1 MASIDE
7 SKIREIVAQVVAN
20 LTAKGTEPAPK
31 PAEPSPKPPSDETK
45 PVVSGHGVFLTP
57 EGAVEAA
64 RAAQRELLA
73 QTFEQRKRII
83 EAMRHVAR
91 KHAKE
96 LAELAVAE
104 TGLGRVEHKILKNE
118 AAANLSPGVEDIE
131 STATT
136 GDYGAL
142 LVERAP
148 FGTLNAITPTTNP
161 TSTVI
166 NNAIIM
172 VAAGNTVVFSPHPR
186 AAKCSLQ
193 TMIYLNDAAVEAG
206 GPRNLLT
213 AVGNPSMRTAS
224 ALMKHEG
231 IDAIVATGGA
241 GVVRA
246 ALESGKKAF
255 AAGPGNPFAA
265 GPGTPPVLVDETAD
279 LVRAARDITAGA
291 SFDNNLLCIGE
302 KECFVVEAVADKL
315 IRELQNAGCYLVKP
329 HELPL
334 LMKTV
339 VKDGHPNPDYIGKDA
354 GVILEAAGIRAPRE
368 TLVAIFEAKPDHPIV
383 MDEYLMPILPI
394 VRTKNFDE
402 AVEFAVKAEGGR
414 HHTAMIHTSRLD
426 RVKRFGQ
433 AAQVSIYVV
442 NGPSYTC
449 GGIGGEGFLAMT
461 VAGRTGE
468 GFTRPRHFTVERRMS
483 LIGDLS
489 IHTKSGTVR

>member
-7 SKIREIVAQVVAN
+7 SKIREIVAQVVSN
-20 LTAKGTEPAPK
+20 LTTKAAESPPK
-31 PAEPSPKPPSDETK
+31 PAETAPKTPPDDAK
-45 PVVSGHGVFLTP
+45 PVLSGHGVFLTP

-64 RAAQRELLA
+64 RAAQRELVS
-73 QTFEQRKRII
+73 QTLEQRKRII
-83 EAMRHVAR
+83 EAMRDVGR
-91 KHAKE
+91 RRAKE
-96 LAELAVAE
+96 LAELAVSE

-118 AAANLSPGVEDIE
+118 GAANLSPGVEDIE
-131 STATT
+131 SSATT

-142 LVERAP
+142 IVERAP

-166 NNAIIM
+166 NNGIIM

-193 TMIYLNDAAVEAG
+193 TMIYLNDAIVEAG
-206 GPRNLLT
+206 GPRNVLT
-213 AVGNPSMRTAS
+213 TVGNPSMRTAS

-255 AAGPGNPFAA
+255 AAGPGNPPA
-265 GPGTPPVLVDETAD
+265 LVDETAD
-279 LVRAARDITAGA
+279 IARAARDITAGA
-291 SFDNNLLCIGE
+291 SFDNCVLCIGE
-302 KECFVVEAVADKL
+302 KECLAVESVADKL
-315 IRELQNAGCYLVKP
+315 VRELQNAGCYLVKP

-339 VKDGHPNPDYIGKDA
+339 IKDGHPNPDCIGKDA

-368 TLVAIFEAKPDHPIV
+368 TLVAIFDAKLDHPLV
-383 MDEYLMPILPI
+383 MDEYLMPVLPI
-394 VRTKNFDE
+394 VRAKNFDE
-402 AVEFAVKAEGGR
+402 AVAFAVKAEGGR

-426 RVKRFGQ
+426 RIKTFAQ

-442 NGPSYTC
+442 NGPSFTC

-468 GFTRPRHFTVERRMS
+468 GFTRPRHFTIERRTS
-483 LIGDLS
+483 LIGELS
-489 IHTKSGTVR
+489 IHTKSV

>member
-7 SKIREIVAQVVAN
+7 ARIREIVAQVVAN
-20 LTAKGTEPAPK
+20 LTAKSAEPPPK
-31 PAEPSPKPPSDETK
+31 PAETPEKTPPQEAQ
-45 PVVSGHGVFLTP
+45 PVLSGHGVFLTP

-64 RAAQRELLA
+64 RAAQRELLSLSL
-73 QTFEQRKRII
+73 EQRKRLV
-83 EAMRHVAR
+83 EAMRDAAR
-91 KHAKE
+91 RHAKE
-96 LAELAVAE
+96 LAEMAVAE

-118 AAANLSPGVEDIE
+118 AAANLSPGVEDVVSE
-131 STATT
+131 ATT

-142 LVERAP
+142 LVERVP

-172 VAAGNTVVFSPHPR
+172 VAAGNSVVFSPHPR

-193 TMIYLNDAAVEAG
+193 TMIYLNDAIVEAG

-213 AVGNPSMRTAS
+213 SVGNPSLRTAS

-255 AAGPGNPFAA
+255 AAGPGNP
-265 GPGTPPVLVDETAD
+265 PVVVDETAD
-279 LVRAARDITAGA
+279 ISRAARDIAAGA

-302 KECFVVEAVADKL
+302 KACFVVESVADKL
-315 IRELQNAGCYLVKP
+315 IRELQHAGCYLVKP
-329 HELPL
+329 HEVPL
-334 LMKTV
+334 FVKAV
-339 VKDGHPNPDYIGKDA
+339 VKEGHPHLDLIGKDA
-354 GVILEAAGIRAPRE
+354 GVILEAAGIRAPRD
-368 TLVAIFEAKPDHPIV
+368 TLVAIFEAKADHPIV

-414 HHTAMIHTSRLD
+414 HHTAVIHTSRLD
-426 RVKRFGQ
+426 RVRAFAQ

-483 LIGDLS
+483 LIGELS
-489 IHTKSGTVR
+489 LHTRRG